1 MLGIFRQRYEVKEGW
16 LNQDLSTYL
25 RVSLINFAY
34 ESAIRSTF
42 LSRLRPLRGVKI
54 KKSLSLENIFP
65 DQLKVMFS

>member
-1 MLGIFRQRYEVKEGW
+1 MVVKSRFIDIF
-16 LNQDLSTYL
+16 T
-25 RVSLINFAY
+25 VSLINFAY

>member
-1 MLGIFRQRYEVKEGW
+1 MLGIFRQRYEVKEGL

-25 RVSLINFAY
+25 RYLINFAY